1 MKFLRKHKKLIIVLS
16 VIVALLI
23 TLIVLMFTLFSLKSV
38 EIEFETGNKIIT
50 NEMQSQIIS
59 EIDLGGTVF
68 FKNKDEM
75 TSKIEKKYPYV
86 KVINIETI
94 LPNKFIIHIAERQE
108 IYAITSLNRTCY
120 LDNELKVLRINEGNF
135 ISVSTNA
142 IKLDLF
148 GLDFDLSAFSEG
160 QFFDVRELTINSSN
174 KTINLGEQTQEV
186 LNNLLNCF
194 QINNRTLVDLKA
206 LAKSIT
212 FGTYID
218 YRNGETALQ
227 AKIVDFN
234 DFEICILC
242 PNENLEDKVSNM
254 LYAYEKIM
262 LESPE
267 KLNTHKMTVYTN
279 KKGENLVLI
288 EQKS

>member
-160 QFFDVRELTINSSN
+160 QFFDIIELTINSSN

-212 FGTYID
+212 FGTFID

-234 DFEICILC
+234 DFVICILC

-262 LESPE
+262 LESAE

-279 KKGENLVLI
+279 KKGENLVII

>member
-50 NEMQSQIIS
+50 NEMQNQIIS

-94 LPNKFIIHIAERQE
+94 MPNKFIIHIAERQE
-108 IYAITSLNRTCY
+108 IYAISSLNRTCY
-120 LDNELKVLRINEGNF
+120 LDCELKVLRIEEENF
-135 ISVSTNA
+135 VSTSTNA

-160 QFFDVRELTINSSN
+160 QFFDISELTINSSN
-174 KTINLGEQTQEV
+174 KSINLGEQTQEV

-212 FGTYID
+212 FSTYID

-234 DFEICILC
+234 DFEIFILC
-242 PNENLEDKVSNM
+242 PCENLEDKVSNM

-262 LESPE
+262 LESAE

>member
-1 MKFLRKHKKLIIVLS
+1 MKFLRKHKKLIIALS

-50 NEMQSQIIS
+50 NEMQNQIIS

-120 LDNELKVLRINEGNF
+120 LDNELKVLRIEEESF
-135 ISVSTNA
+135 VSTSTNA

-160 QFFDVRELTINSSN
+160 QFFDISELTINSSN
-174 KTINLGEQTQEV
+174 KSINLGEQTQET

-212 FGTYID
+212 FSTYID

-234 DFEICILC
+234 DFEIFILC
-242 PNENLEDKVSNM
+242 PCENLEDKVSNM

-262 LESPE
+262 LESAE

>member
-1 MKFLRKHKKLIIVLS
+1 MKFLRKHKKLIIALS

-38 EIEFETGNKIIT
+38 EIEFETGNKIIM
-50 NEMQSQIIS
+50 NEKQSQIIS

-108 IYAITSLNRTCY
+108 IYAISSLNRTCY
-120 LDNELKVLRINEGNF
+120 LDNELKVLRIEEESF
-135 ISVSTNA
+135 VSTNTNA

-160 QFFDVRELTINSSN
+160 KFFDVSELTINSSN
-174 KTINLGEQTQEV
+174 KTINLGEQTQET

-212 FGTYID
+212 FSTYID

-234 DFEICILC
+234 DFEIFILC
-242 PNENLEDKVSNM
+242 PCENLEDKVSNM

-279 KKGENLVLI
+279 KKGENLVII

>member
-1 MKFLRKHKKLIIVLS
+1 
-16 VIVALLI
+16 
-23 TLIVLMFTLFSLKSV
+23 MFTLFSLKNV

-50 NEMQSQIIS
+50 NEMQNQIIS

-108 IYAITSLNRTCY
+108 IYAISSLNRTCY
-120 LDNELKVLRINEGNF
+120 LDNELKVLRVEEENF

-148 GLDFDLSAFSEG
+148 GLDFDLSVFSEG
-160 QFFDVRELTINSSN
+160 QFFDVSELTINSSN
-174 KTINLGEQTQEV
+174 KTINLGEQTQET

-212 FGTYID
+212 FSTYID
-218 YRNGETALQ
+218 YRNGETTLQ

-234 DFEICILC
+234 DFEIFILC
-242 PNENLEDKVSNM
+242 PCENLEDKVSNM

-262 LESPE
+262 LESAE

>member
-1 MKFLRKHKKLIIVLS
+1 
-16 VIVALLI
+16 
-23 TLIVLMFTLFSLKSV
+23 MFTLFSLKSV

-160 QFFDVRELTINSSN
+160 QFFDISELTINSSN
-174 KTINLGEQTQEV
+174 KTINLGEQTQET

-212 FGTYID
+212 FSTYID

-234 DFEICILC
+234 DFEIFILC
-242 PNENLEDKVSNM
+242 PCENLEDKVSNM

-262 LESPE
+262 LESAE

-279 KKGENLVLI
+279 KKGENLVII

>member
-68 FKNKDEM
+68 FKDKDEM

-120 LDNELKVLRINEGNF
+120 LDNELKVLRMNEGNF

-160 QFFDVRELTINSSN
+160 QFFDVSELTINSSN

-212 FGTYID
+212 FGTFID

-254 LYAYEKIM
+254 LYACEKIM
-262 LESPE
+262 LESAE

-279 KKGENLVLI
+279 KKGENLVII